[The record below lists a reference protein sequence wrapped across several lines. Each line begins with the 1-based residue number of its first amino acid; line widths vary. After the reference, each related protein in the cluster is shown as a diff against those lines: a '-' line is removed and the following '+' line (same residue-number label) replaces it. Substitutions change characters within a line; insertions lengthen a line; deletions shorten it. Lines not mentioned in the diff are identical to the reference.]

1 MKTEFT
7 SKEKVEN
14 KWLLIDAD
22 GNVLGRMAARIAT
35 ILQGKHKPTFTPHV
49 DDGDF
54 VIVINASKVRV
65 TGKKMLNKE
74 YVRFSGYPSGQKW
87 TSLAEMMKKKPE
99 EVIRIAVRGM
109 LPNNPLGRHAL
120 GKLKVYAGA
129 EHPHEAQQPV
139 ELKLNS

>member
-14 KWLLIDAD
+14 KWLLVDAD

-99 EVIRIAVRGM
+99 EVIRLAVRGM

>member
-14 KWLLIDAD
+14 KWLLVDAD

-65 TGKKMLNKE
+65 TGKKMLNKK

-99 EVIRIAVRGM
+99 EVIRLAVRGM